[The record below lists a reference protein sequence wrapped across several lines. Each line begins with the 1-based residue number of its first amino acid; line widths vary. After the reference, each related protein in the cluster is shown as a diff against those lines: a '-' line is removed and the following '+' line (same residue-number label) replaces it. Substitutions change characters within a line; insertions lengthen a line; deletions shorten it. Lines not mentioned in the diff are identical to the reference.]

1 MSMVS
6 QPAFVGGIS
15 SSRKLK
21 NRLFSLFCLLSILF
35 AGLILVYLLG
45 TIVMDGAPRLSTDFF
60 TNFTSRI
67 PKNAG
72 IKAALFGTIWVV
84 ALSALFAVPV
94 GVAAAIYL
102 EELTVRRNKF
112 TDFIQVN
119 IANLAGVPS
128 IVYGLLGLALFVRW
142 LAFDRSIL
150 SGALTMALLI
160 LPMIILVSQ
169 EALKSVPKSYR
180 DGSMALGAT
189 RWQTIRKQVLPA
201 AMPGILTGIILA
213 VSRAMGETAPLIT
226 IGAATTWAIPTKP
239 TDSFTVLPILIF
251 DWSSRPQKGFHETAA
266 AAILVL
272 LIVLLFL
279 NSVAIILRAR
289 AQKRAA

>member
-1 MSMVS
+1 MSMVKQTS
-6 QPAFVGGIS
+6 FIGGIS
-15 SSRKLK
+15 NARKLK
-21 NRLFSLFCLLSILF
+21 NKFFAAFCFSSIIF
-35 AGLILVYLLG
+35 AGLILVYLLA
-45 TIVMDGAPRLSTDFF
+45 TIVADGAPRLNAEFF

-84 ALSALFAVPV
+84 ALSALIAVPV

-102 EELTVRRNKF
+102 EELNVKRNKL

-142 LAFDRSIL
+142 LAFDRSII

-169 EALKSVPKSYR
+169 EALKAVPKSYR
-180 DGSMALGAT
+180 DGSLALGAT

-201 AMPGILTGIILA
+201 AAPGIMTGIILA
-213 VSRAMGETAPLIT
+213 VSRAIGETAPLIT

-272 LIVLLFL
+272 LGVLLFL
-279 NSVAIILRAR
+279 NSIAIFLRAK
-289 AQKRAA
+289 AQKRMP